1 MFHVLVVEDDPV
13 SADLMTMVLM
23 RMPGLL
29 VDSVGTARHA
39 REALA
44 SDKHYSI
51 IITDVHLPGED
62 GLSLAEA
69 IPEMPGRS
77 KVPVVV
83 VTSETGD
90 DIRHR
95 ASAAGVRAFLRK
107 PWSASQ
113 LRETVNSILNAT

>member
-1 MFHVLVVEDDPV
+1 MYNVLVVEDDPI
-13 SADLMTMVLM
+13 SADLMTMVLT

-44 SDKHYSI
+44 TDKPYCM

-62 GLSLAEA
+62 GLSLAQA
-69 IPEMPGRS
+69 IPAMPGRAN
-77 KVPVVV
+77 VPVVV
-83 VTSETGD
+83 VTSERED
-90 DIRHR
+90 EVRHR
-95 ASAAGVRAFLRK
+95 ARAAGVRALLRK

-113 LRETVNSILNAT
+113 LRETVNSILNVT

>member
-1 MFHVLVVEDDPV
+1 MYNVLVVEDDPV

-29 VDSVGTARHA
+29 VDAVGTAGHA

-44 SDKHYSI
+44 SDKHYSM

-69 IPEMPGRS
+69 IPAMPGRS
-77 KVPVVV
+77 NVPVIV
-83 VTSETGD
+83 VTGEPAD
-90 DIRHR
+90 VVKPR

>member
-1 MFHVLVVEDDPV
+1 MFHVLVVEDDPI
-13 SADLMTMVLM
+13 SADLMMLVLM

-29 VDSVGTARHA
+29 VDSVGTVRDA

-44 SDKHYSI
+44 SDKHYSM
-51 IITDVHLPGED
+51 IITDVRLPGED

-69 IPEMPGRS
+69 IPEIPGRS
-77 KVPVVV
+77 KVPVIV
-83 VTSETGD
+83 VTSEAGEE
-90 DIRHR
+90 IMHR